1 MLQNARV
8 TVFNVSEL
16 LRENQ
21 QVKVKP
27 SISDSITMFLKNCDT
42 VYLFTINRQELE
54 IPFIPEKESKKL
66 FLVQFI
72 KHMQQFLQT
81 TLY

>member
-54 IPFIPEKESKKL
+54 IPFILEKES
-66 FLVQFI
+66 
-72 KHMQQFLQT
+72 
-81 TLY
+81 

>member
-8 TVFNVSEL
+8 TVFTVSEL

-21 QVKVKP
+21 QVKVKHC
-27 SISDSITMFLKNCDT
+27 ICDSITMFLKNCDT
-42 VYLFTINRQELE
+42 VYLFTINRQEME
-54 IPFIPEKESKKL
+54 IPVIFQKQSKKL

-72 KHMQQFLQT
+72 KHM
-81 TLY
+81 